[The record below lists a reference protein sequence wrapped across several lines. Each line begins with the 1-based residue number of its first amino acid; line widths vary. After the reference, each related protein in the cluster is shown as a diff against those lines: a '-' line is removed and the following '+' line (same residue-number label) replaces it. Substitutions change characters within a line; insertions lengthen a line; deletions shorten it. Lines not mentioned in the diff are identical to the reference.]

1 VSALIGKWRTLLRC
15 LWIAMMALV
24 IFGSLA
30 PAGSAPIQA
39 LGAFSI
45 NDKVM
50 HFGSYIPLGLLP
62 LLTERRKRAFLAVGL
77 MAALGVAL
85 EFGQMFSEGRS
96 PELLD
101 AVADFAGLAIGVLGA
116 RLVGWLIG

>member
-1 VSALIGKWRTLLRC
+1 MSALTGKWRTLLRC
-15 LWIAMMALV
+15 LWFTMLALV

-30 PAGSAPIQA
+30 PASSAPIRA

-45 NDKVM
+45 NDKVQ
-50 HFGSYIPLGLLP
+50 HVGAYIPLALLP
-62 LLTERRKRAFLAVGL
+62 MLTERRRRAFLTVGL

-85 EFGQMFSEGRS
+85 EFGQMASEGRTPDS
-96 PELLD
+96 MD
-101 AVADFAGLAIGVLGA
+101 ALADFAGLAIGVLGA